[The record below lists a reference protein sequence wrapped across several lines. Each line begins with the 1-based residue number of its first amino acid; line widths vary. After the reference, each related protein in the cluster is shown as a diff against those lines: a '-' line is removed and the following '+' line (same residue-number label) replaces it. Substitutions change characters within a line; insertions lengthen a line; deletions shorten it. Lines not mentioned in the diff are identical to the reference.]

1 MTAGILA
8 SRDVRDMWHDPE
20 RPFLMTRAALRRY
33 VEEGDWVLLFNALTL
48 YTTPLQSEQCAREP
62 RLRLGSR
69 G

>member
-1 MTAGILA
+1 MTAGIAA

-48 YTTPLQSEQCAREP
+48 YSAPLQSE
-62 RLRLGSR
+62 
-69 G
+69 